1 MKAAKL
7 AKTTESAST
16 TTDTV
21 VDVHT
26 TSGICCINVSG
37 GTGTGTVTVRGVL
50 QSPSSRFSK
59 TAETTQGTNYLV
71 GSDFTDLTQYYDIFD
86 RADIIASSTDS
97 MNFTESTTCYQL
109 SGHTG
114 ASQPIFA
121 GDPVNNAICTVKDA
135 STIIASIYVKQ
146 FDIEAESASGLQF
159 GIYEAESPV
168 EVHQMDIQWNTYGGT
183 PTTSTPDTI
192 SFSGIEDAG
201 NGWWRV
207 WVGLNGVSG
216 NNVEG
221 DKCTIIIY
229 LDDSN
234 SAAGWQERSLFV
246 AAPMVEQFEK
256 GTRTVPSTYSE
267 NDFTYP
273 VVTFPTLWSQ
283 TISPDTNYKQTI
295 PMYPK
300 FRVTVDNSSFGAD
313 QIDVDLGHN

>member
-1 MKAAKL
+1 MKTAKL
-7 AKTTESAST
+7 AQATESASA
-16 TTDTV
+16 TTDSI
-21 VDVHT
+21 VDVYT

-37 GTGTGTVTVRGVL
+37 GTGTGTVTVQGVL
-50 QSPSSRFSK
+50 QSPNSRFSK
-59 TAETTQGTNYLV
+59 TAEITQGTNYLV
-71 GSDFTDLTQYYDIFD
+71 GGDFTDDNQYQDIFS

-97 MNFTESTTCYQL
+97 MNFTDSTTCYQI

-114 ASQPIFA
+114 AAQPIIV
-121 GDPVNNAICTVKDA
+121 GNPLSNAICTAKDA

-146 FDIEAESASGLQF
+146 FDTEADSVSGFQF
-159 GIYEAESPV
+159 GIYEADSPV
-168 EVHQMDIQWNTYGGT
+168 EIHQMDVQWNTYGGT
-183 PTTSTPDTI
+183 ATTTNPDTI

-207 WVGLNGVSG
+207 WVGLNGLSA

-221 DKCTIIIY
+221 DICTIIIY

-234 SAAGWQERSLFV
+234 SAPGWQERSLFV

-256 GTRTVPSTYSE
+256 GTRTTPSTYSD

-273 VVTFPTLWSQ
+273 AVTFPTLWSQ

-300 FRVTVDNSSFGAD
+300 FRVVVDNSTFAAD
-313 QIDVDLGHN
+313 RIDVDLGHN